1 MAYNMSFE
9 KGRIKRLAALYP
21 DLSDHLMNIHDH
33 FVDLMVP
40 FQKRQYYT
48 RDMQGS
54 YSIKYVLPVLFPD
67 DPELDYHCLDDIH
80 NGSEASAAYEKM
92 GDLEPAQLEECR
104 KNLLKYCGLDTLAM
118 VKIWAKL
125 NEVEGKDVF
134 HSINNSSPKDITNR
148 VNVHEHET
156 RSEKRN
162 MLMQCANC
170 GNTDQ
175 KKLFDTCAIHELPL
189 LHEAP

>member
-1 MAYNMSFE
+1 MSFE

-33 FVDLMVP
+33 IVDLMVP
-40 FQKRQYYT
+40 FQRRQYYT

-54 YSIKYVLPVLFPD
+54 YSIKYVLPALFPD
-67 DPELDYHCLDDIH
+67 DPELDYSCLDGIH
-80 NGSEASAAYEKM
+80 NGSEASIAYEKM

-104 KNLLKYCGLDTLAM
+104 KNLLKYCELDTLAM
-118 VKIWAKL
+118 VKIWEKL
-125 NEVEGKDVF
+125 HEVEGNAVF
-134 HSINNSSPKDITNR
+134 HSIDNSSPKDITNR
-148 VNVHEHET
+148 VDVHEHKT

-175 KKLFDTCAIHELPL
+175 KKHLMKKIHSIVQTAVIE
-189 LHEAP
+189 H